1 MSKDLQQT
9 DGCVTVGT
17 GVAVRRTAVVVRR
30 TVVATVA
37 ASHSG
42 SHSLRSK
49 DCRPHN
55 QGQLE
60 ILRTVQ
66 AG

>member
-17 GVAVRRTAVVVRR
+17 GVAVRRT
-30 TVVATVA
+30 VVATVS

-42 SHSLRSK
+42 SHPLRSK
-49 DCRPHN
+49 DCKPHD

>member
-17 GVAVRRTAVVVRR
+17 GVVVRR
-30 TVVATVA
+30 TMVATVA

-42 SHSLRSK
+42 SLPLRSE
-49 DCRPHN
+49 DCRPRN
-55 QGQLE
+55 QRQLE
-60 ILRTVQ
+60 ILRAVR

>member
-9 DGCVTVGT
+9 DGCVTMGT
-17 GVAVRRTAVVVRR
+17 GVAVRR

-42 SHSLRSK
+42 SHPLRSK
-49 DCRPHN
+49 DCRLHN
-55 QGQLE
+55 PGQLE
-60 ILRTVQ
+60 IRRTVQ